1 MMRRKAREL
10 ALQVLFQMDLTG
22 CGLEKAWSDGLGR
35 EEPQEPVRAYAE
47 RLTRGVGER
56 LAELDGEISRR
67 AKDWSLERMATV
79 DRTILRMGMWELLHA
94 PDVPH
99 NVVANEAVE
108 LAKGYST
115 AESGRFV
122 NGILGA
128 LIRERGGTPPTP
140 PADEEPPAPPADD
153 APVGAGQG
161 V

>member
-22 CGLEKAWSDGLGR
+22 CSLDKAWADGLERESPPEGVREFAW
-35 EEPQEPVRAYAE
+35 
-47 RLTRGVGER
+47 RLCSGVGEH
-56 LAELDGEISRR
+56 LAELDAEIARR
-67 AKDWSLERMATV
+67 AREWSLERLAAV
-79 DRTILRMGMWELLHA
+79 DRTILRMGIWELLHA

-108 LAKGYST
+108 LAKAYST

-128 LIRERGGTPPTP
+128 MIRERAGTLPDAPG
-140 PADEEPPAPPADD
+140 EEPAEAE
-153 APVGAGQG
+153 QG